1 MPTRLRKIRK
11 LRGSRTCGWGQ
22 IGQHRKTGSK
32 GGRGMAG
39 GHKHKWTWILKY
51 APDYFGKHGFF
62 RPNRKVYRAINLK
75 QLSELAETLEKSE
88 NAQKV
93 DNMLLVNL
101 KSIGIEKL
109 LGGGDV
115 YKPLLVV
122 VERWTEQASKKISD
136 AGGKIIKPEELTALI
151 G

>member
-22 IGQHRKTGSK
+22 IGQHRKKGSK

-39 GHKHKWTWILKY
+39 SHKHKWTWVLRY

-62 RPNRKVYRAINLK
+62 RPNRKVYRSINLN
-75 QLSELAETLEKSE
+75 QLSELAEAIEKDK
-88 NAQKV
+88 NAQRV
-93 DNMLLVNL
+93 GGMLLINL
-101 KSIGIEKL
+101 KSLGIEKVL
-109 LGGGDV
+109 AGGKV
-115 YKPLLVV
+115 HKPLLVV
-122 VERWTEQASKKISD
+122 AERWTERASKKISD
-136 AGGKIIKPEELTALI
+136 AGGKIIKPEELTALV